1 MSNENWKDAFHLG
14 YAGDLINSNNNQ
26 HLKSKHN
33 IFIYQRIISD
43 IIPLIS
49 AIAGYSSSF
58 NQVFTSS

>member
-1 MSNENWKDAFHLG
+1 MSNENRKDAFRLG
-14 YAGDLINSNNNQ
+14 YSGALINSNNNQ

-49 AIAGYSSSF
+49 AISG
-58 NQVFTSS
+58 